1 MKIRAIATEATPG
14 KVGLTN
20 SISSQRKSPTAKRG
34 LRYVIAA
41 LLILLAL
48 LTACLVQV
56 HAGSAT
62 VITRFGSPVR
72 VLMDPGLGWRLP
84 APFETP
90 LEVDLR
96 SRSTSSGLQDVGTRD
111 GLRVIV
117 QAWAIW
123 KVSPDQ
129 QNVLRFIRA
138 VQNQP
143 EEAARQIRTF
153 IGSSLE
159 TTTSNYALAE
169 IVNTDSTKVK
179 IPQLEAQIKEQLKA
193 QLLKSYGIEL
203 IDVGI
208 ERLTLPAVTLNATV
222 DRMRAERETIAT
234 ERTAEGNRQA
244 ADIHSKADKEA
255 RITEADASVKAAT
268 ILAKAQQDSAAIY
281 AKAYSLDPEL
291 YNLLRSL
298 DTLNDIVNKSTRIV
312 LSTDAAPFKALVQPP
327 VEAKTNANAA
337 PDANAD
343 KAAP

>member
-1 MKIRAIATEATPG
+1 MKIHTITTPATPG
-14 KVGLTN
+14 KVGLVPTT
-20 SISSQRKSPTAKRG
+20 SPSEMSRRTRKWP
-34 LRYVIAA
+34 RYAVAILLVI
-41 LLILLAL
+41 LAL

-62 VITRFGSPVR
+62 IITRFGSPVR
-72 VLMDPGLGWRLP
+72 VLLKPGLGWRLP

-123 KVSPDQ
+123 KVSPDKPH
-129 QNVLRFIRA
+129 VLRFIRA

-143 EEAARQIRTF
+143 DEAARQIRTF
-153 IGSSLE
+153 IGSALE
-159 TTTSNYALAE
+159 TTTSNYALAD
-169 IVNTDSTKVK
+169 IVNTDGKQVK
-179 IPQLEAQIKEQLKA
+179 IPQLEQQIKDQLKT
-193 QLLKSYGIEL
+193 QLLNSYGIEL
-203 IDVGI
+203 IQVGI

-244 ADIHSKADKEA
+244 AEIRSRADRDA
-255 RITEADASVKAAT
+255 RITVADASVKAAT
-268 ILAKAQQDSAAIY
+268 ITAQAQKDSAAIY
-281 AKAYSLDPEL
+281 AKAYALDPQL

-298 DTLNDIVNKSTRIV
+298 DTLNDVVNKSTRIV
-312 LSTDAAPFKALVQPP
+312 LSTDSAPFTSLVQKPND
-327 VEAKTNANAA
+327 VA
-337 PDANAD
+337 

>member
-1 MKIRAIATEATPG
+1 MKIHTITTPATPG
-14 KVGLTN
+14 KVGLVPTT
-20 SISSQRKSPTAKRG
+20 SPSEMSRRTRKWP
-34 LRYVIAA
+34 RYAVAIVLVI
-41 LLILLAL
+41 LAL

-62 VITRFGSPVR
+62 IITRFGSPVR
-72 VLMDPGLGWRLP
+72 VLLNPGLGWRLP

-123 KVSPDQ
+123 KVSPDKPH
-129 QNVLRFIRA
+129 VLRFIRA

-143 EEAARQIRTF
+143 DEAARQIRTF
-153 IGSSLE
+153 IGSALE
-159 TTTSNYALAE
+159 TTTSNYALAD
-169 IVNTDSTKVK
+169 IVNTDGKQVK
-179 IPQLEAQIKEQLKA
+179 IPQLEQQIKDQLKT
-193 QLLKSYGIEL
+193 QLLNSYGIEL
-203 IDVGI
+203 IQVGI
-208 ERLTLPAVTLNATV
+208 ERLTLPTVTLNATV

-244 ADIHSKADKEA
+244 AEIRSRADRDA
-255 RITEADASVKAAT
+255 RITVADASVKAAT
-268 ILAKAQQDSAAIY
+268 ITAQAQKDSAAIY
-281 AKAYSLDPEL
+281 AKAYALDPQL

-298 DTLNDIVNKSTRIV
+298 DTLNDVVNKSTRIV
-312 LSTDAAPFKALVQPP
+312 LSTDSAPFASLVQKPND
-327 VEAKTNANAA
+327 VA
-337 PDANAD
+337 

>member
-1 MKIRAIATEATPG
+1 MKIHTITTPATPG
-14 KVGLTN
+14 KVGLVPTT
-20 SISSQRKSPTAKRG
+20 SPSEMSRRTRKWP
-34 LRYVIAA
+34 RYAVAIVLVI
-41 LLILLAL
+41 LAL

-62 VITRFGSPVR
+62 IITRFGSPVR
-72 VLMDPGLGWRLP
+72 VLLNPGLGWRLP

-123 KVSPDQ
+123 KVSPDKPH
-129 QNVLRFIRA
+129 VLRFIRA

-143 EEAARQIRTF
+143 DEAARQIRTF
-153 IGSSLE
+153 IGSALE
-159 TTTSNYALAE
+159 TTTSNYALAD
-169 IVNTDSTKVK
+169 IVNTDGKQVK
-179 IPQLEAQIKEQLKA
+179 IPQLEQQIKDQLKT
-193 QLLKSYGIEL
+193 QLLNSYGIEL
-203 IDVGI
+203 IQVGI

-244 ADIHSKADKEA
+244 AEIRSRADRDA
-255 RITEADASVKAAT
+255 RITVADASVKAAT
-268 ILAKAQQDSAAIY
+268 ITAQAQKDSAAIY
-281 AKAYSLDPEL
+281 AKAYALDPQL

-298 DTLNDIVNKSTRIV
+298 DTLNDVVNKSTRIV
-312 LSTDAAPFKALVQPP
+312 LSTDSAPFTSLVQKPND
-327 VEAKTNANAA
+327 VA
-337 PDANAD
+337 

>member
-1 MKIRAIATEATPG
+1 MKIHTITTPATPG
-14 KVGLTN
+14 KVGLTPAA
-20 SISSQRKSPTAKRG
+20 SPSEMPRRTRKWP
-34 LRYVIAA
+34 RYAVAILLVI
-41 LLILLAL
+41 LAL

-62 VITRFGSPVR
+62 IITRFGSPVR
-72 VLMDPGLGWRLP
+72 VLLKPGLGWRLP

-123 KVSPDQ
+123 KVSPDKPH
-129 QNVLRFIRA
+129 VLRFIRA

-143 EEAARQIRTF
+143 DEAARQIRTF
-153 IGSSLE
+153 IGSALE
-159 TTTSNYALAE
+159 TTTSNYALAD
-169 IVNTDSTKVK
+169 IVNTDGRQVK
-179 IPQLEAQIKEQLKA
+179 IPQLEQQIKDQLKT
-193 QLLKSYGIEL
+193 QLLNSYGIEL
-203 IDVGI
+203 IQVGI

-244 ADIHSKADKEA
+244 AEIRSRADRDA
-255 RITEADASVKAAT
+255 RITVADASVKAAT
-268 ILAKAQQDSAAIY
+268 ITAQAQKDSAAIY
-281 AKAYSLDPEL
+281 AKAYALDPQL

-298 DTLNDIVNKSTRIV
+298 DTLNDVVNKSTRIV
-312 LSTDAAPFKALVQPP
+312 LSTDSAPFTSLVQKPND
-327 VEAKTNANAA
+327 VA
-337 PDANAD
+337 